1 MENNMQAKSIRTNF
15 ILTFIVAA
23 YIHSLIRV

>member
-1 MENNMQAKSIRTNF
+1 MENNMQAKSILTTF

-23 YIHSLIRV
+23 YINSLIRV